1 MQNFMCIG
9 MIIGFTQRRQNVS
22 EGAVLGTETFRLSI
36 NVATERQSE
45 REHEMIFT
53 HLGGTATVVSFA
65 YLTSDYDARFS
76 SEEIDPLTQFDSLLP
91 LASTVRSIQIEIRND
106 FITEAHECFTIGI
119 SPSFS
124 EGARDLFMCNPDTA
138 SNLFCKH
145 TICINDDD
153 GKSQ

>member
-1 MQNFMCIG
+1 MCIG

-45 REHEMIFT
+45 REHKMIFT
-53 HLGGTATVVSFA
+53 HLGGTATVVSFVS
-65 YLTSDYDARFS
+65 LTSDFDARFGQ
-76 SEEIDPLTQFDSLLP
+76 EVDPLTQFDSLLP

-124 EGARDLFMCNPDTA
+124 KGDRDLFRCNPDTA
-138 SNLFCKH
+138 SKFFCKH

>member
-1 MQNFMCIG
+1 MP
-9 MIIGFTQRRQNVS
+9 

-76 SEEIDPLTQFDSLLP
+76 SEEIDPLKIHYNLLP
-91 LASTVRSIQIEIRND
+91 LESTVRPLSIEIRND
-106 FITEAHECFTIGI
+106 FIAEDQECFTIGI

-124 EGARDLFMCNPDTA
+124 EGARDLFRCNPDTA
-138 SNLFCKH
+138 SNFFCKH

-153 GKSQ
+153 GKSR

>member
-1 MQNFMCIG
+1 MCIG

-22 EGAVLGTETFRLSI
+22 EGGAEGTETFLLSI

-53 HLGGTATVVSFA
+53 HLGGTATVVSFTS
-65 YLTSDYDARFS
+65 LTSDYDARFGGQ
-76 SEEIDPLTQFDSLLP
+76 EVDPLTQFDSLLP
-91 LASTVRSIQIEIRND
+91 LESTVRPLPIEIRND

-119 SPSFS
+119 SPFFS
-124 EGARDLFMCNPDTA
+124 EGDRDLFRCNPDTE
-138 SNLFCKH
+138 SNFFCKH
-145 TICINDDD
+145 TICIINDD